1 MAAPPAS
8 PTAAPRSRVGVG
20 VVAALAALQIPTLG
34 AGAGPATAATPAVSS
49 GAAPATAPTPAVS
62 SGVAAR
68 MAALAGL
75 PAEARVGLAAVPST
89 GPVFARDFPDPDVIT
104 VGGAY
109 WAYSTGSAGRNIQVI
124 ASPDLVR
131 WVGPIDALPTLPA
144 WAVAGMTWAPGV
156 VQVAGGF
163 VMYYTVHDGSSGRQ
177 CLSVATST
185 SPAGPFVDQS
195 QGPFVCQL
203 ADGGS
208 IDPSVFVAPDGRMY
222 LVWKSDDNAIGKPP
236 VLWSQLLSANGLALV
251 GSPSPLLTQT
261 AAWQVP
267 TIEGPAMFALNG
279 RYYLFYGAN
288 LWNTS
293 SSGIGYAVCAGP
305 SGPCTEQ
312 SLSGP
317 WFGTYGSLVGPA
329 GPAPF
334 HDAFGGTHLAFHGW
348 NGPVGYV
355 NGGVRSMWVDSLGF
369 AAGYRLTSRDGGVF
383 TYGAATYLG
392 SVSTSHP
399 NAPIVALAQTP
410 DGNGYWQVGSDGGVF
425 AFGTAP
431 FVGSTG
437 ALRLVAP
444 VVGIMPSSTGRGYAL
459 VARDGGLFAFGD
471 FPFVG
476 SDGGSRSFV
485 PVVGGATSPLLD
497 GAGYW
502 LARADGHVD
511 AFGAA
516 PALGSITGPHAPVVG
531 IVASPGGI
539 GYWLVTADGSV
550 YSFGS
555 ARYFGAPAPTFGSPP
570 IVAMVATATGSGYWM
585 MDAGGGVF
593 TFGDAGFAGS
603 LGAVK
608 LVAPVVGAAG
618 GPAGSPC
625 LC

>member
-8 PTAAPRSRVGVG
+8 PSAAPRLRVGAATVG
-20 VVAALAALQIPTLG
+20 AVAALLVAAVG
-34 AGAGPATAATPAVSS
+34 AGAASAAPGGPAGP
-49 GAAPATAPTPAVS
+49 AAP
-62 SGVAAR
+62 GVPAR
-68 MAALAGL
+68 MAALATV
-75 PAEARVGLAAVPST
+75 PAEGGVRPAAVPST
-89 GPVFARDFPDPDVIT
+89 GPVFAGDFPDPDVIA

-109 WAYSTGSAGRNIQVI
+109 WGYSTGSAGRNIQVI
-124 ASPDLVR
+124 GSPDLVN
-131 WVGPIDALPTLPA
+131 WVGPVDALPTLPA

-156 VQVAGGF
+156 VQLPSGF

-177 CLSVATST
+177 CLSVATSS
-185 SPAGPFVDQS
+185 SPAGPFVDHS

-208 IDPSVFVAPDGRMY
+208 IDPSAFVAPDGRLY
-222 LVWKSDDNAIGKPP
+222 LVWKSDDNAIGKSP
-236 VLWSQLLSANGLALV
+236 VLWSQLLSADGLSLV

-267 TIEGPAMFALNG
+267 TVEGPAMFALAG

-288 LWNTS
+288 LWNTTS
-293 SSGIGYAVCAGP
+293 AGIGYAVCTSP
-305 SGPCTEQ
+305 SGPCTDQ

-317 WFGTYGSLVGPA
+317 WLGTYGPLVGPS

-355 NGGVRSMWVDSLGF
+355 NGGVRSLWVDSLGF
-369 AAGYRLTSRDGGVF
+369 AAGYRVTSRDGGVF
-383 TYGAATYLG
+383 AYGSATYLG
-392 SVSTSHP
+392 SASASHL
-399 NAPIVALAQTP
+399 NAPIVAMAESP
-410 DGNGYWQVGSDGGVF
+410 DGTGYWQVGADGGVF

-437 ALRLVAP
+437 ALHLVAP
-444 VVGIMPSSTGRGYAL
+444 VVGVMPSSTGRGYAL

-485 PVVGGATSPLLD
+485 PVVGAATSPLLD

-502 LARADGHVD
+502 MARADGHVD
-511 AFGAA
+511 AFGGA
-516 PALGSITGPHAPVVG
+516 PALGSITGPHATVVA

-539 GYWLVTADGSV
+539 GYWLVASDGSV
-550 YSFGS
+550 YAFGS
-555 ARYFGAPAPTFGSPP
+555 ARYFGAPAPTPGAAPFVG
-570 IVAMVATATGSGYWM
+570 MVATPTGSGYWLV
-585 MDAGGGVF
+585 DAGGGVF

-608 LVAPVVGAAG
+608 LVAPVVGATG

-625 LC
+625 FC